1 MKSKTYTMA
10 TKQPIAKV
18 INKRYIYLFVF
29 VVVDGKR
36 IGVSTVGHNRLKVH
50 NENNSWLKSRKTS

>member
-1 MKSKTYTMA
+1 MA